1 METKIPPPIVTLIF
15 GFATYLSRKIF
26 PEIEIQYSSFFGIFL
41 LLLGFFIL
49 ISAVKLFRNDK
60 TTVNPLSPEQATK
73 LVTNGIF
80 KLSRNPM
87 YLGMAVILAS
97 VAVFFNIIGGII
109 FMALFCL
116 YITKFQII
124 PEEKAMKEL
133 FSKDFEQY
141 MKATRRW
148 I

>member
-1 METKIPPPIVTLIF
+1 LALPFICLEKFFQKL
-15 GFATYLSRKIF
+15 K
-26 PEIEIQYSSFFGIFL
+26 SSTHLFLESFL

-133 FSKDFEQY
+133 FAQDFEQY
-141 MKATRRW
+141 MQATRRW

>member
-133 FSKDFEQY
+133 FAQDLEQY

>member
-15 GFATYLSRKIF
+15 GFAIYLSRKIF
-26 PEIEIQYSSFFGIFL
+26 PEIEIQYASFFGMFL

-73 LVTNGIF
+73 LVTNRIF

-133 FSKDFEQY
+133 FAQDFEQY
-141 MKATRRW
+141 MQATRRW

>member
-15 GFATYLSRKIF
+15 GLAIYLSRTIF
-26 PEIEIQYSSFFGIFL
+26 PEIEIQYSSFFGTFL

-97 VAVFFNIIGGII
+97 VAVLFNIIGGII

-133 FSKDFEQY
+133 FAQDFEQY
-141 MKATRRW
+141 MQATRRW

>member
-1 METKIPPPIVTLIF
+1 MEKKIPPPIVTLIF

-133 FSKDFEQY
+133 FAQDFEQY
-141 MKATRRW
+141 MQATRRW

>member
-15 GFATYLSRKIF
+15 GFAIYLSRKIF

-87 YLGMAVILAS
+87 YLGMALILAS

-109 FMALFCL
+109 SMALFCL

-124 PEEKAMKEL
+124 PEEKAMKDL
-133 FSKDFEQY
+133 FAQDFEQY
-141 MKATRRW
+141 MQATRRW

>member
-15 GFATYLSRKIF
+15 GLAIYLSRTIF
-26 PEIEIQYSSFFGIFL
+26 PEIEIQYSSFFGMVL
-41 LLLGFFIL
+41 LLLGFLIL

-109 FMALFCL
+109 SMALFCL

-133 FSKDFEQY
+133 FAQDFEQY
-141 MKATRRW
+141 MQATRRW

>member
-15 GFATYLSRKIF
+15 GLAIYLSRTIF
-26 PEIEIQYSSFFGIFL
+26 PEIEIQYSSFFGMVL

-97 VAVFFNIIGGII
+97 VAVFFNIIHNKISNHSRRKSHERII
-109 FMALFCL
+109 CSGF
-116 YITKFQII
+116 
-124 PEEKAMKEL
+124 
-133 FSKDFEQY
+133 
-141 MKATRRW
+141 
-148 I
+148 

>member
-15 GFATYLSRKIF
+15 GCAIYLSRKIF
-26 PEIEIQYSSFFGIFL
+26 PEIEIQYASFFGMFL

-97 VAVFFNIIGGII
+97 VAMFFNIIGGII

-133 FSKDFEQY
+133 FAQDFEQY
-141 MKATRRW
+141 MQATRRW

>member
-15 GFATYLSRKIF
+15 GLAIYLSRTIF
-26 PEIEIQYSSFFGIFL
+26 PEIEIQYSSFFGMVL

-109 FMALFCL
+109 FMALFSL

-133 FSKDFEQY
+133 FAQDFEQY
-141 MKATRRW
+141 MQATRRW

>member
-109 FMALFCL
+109 SMALFCL

-133 FSKDFEQY
+133 FSQDFEQY
-141 MKATRRW
+141 MQATRRW

>member
-15 GFATYLSRKIF
+15 GFAIYLSRKIF
-26 PEIEIQYSSFFGIFL
+26 PEIEIQYASFFGMFL

-73 LVTNGIF
+73 LVTNRIF

-97 VAVFFNIIGGII
+97 VAAFFNIIGGII

-133 FSKDFEQY
+133 FAQDFEQY
-141 MKATRRW
+141 MQATRRW

>member
-1 METKIPPPIVTLIF
+1 MEKKIPPPIVTLIF
-15 GFATYLSRKIF
+15 GFAIYLSRKIF
-26 PEIEIQYSSFFGIFL
+26 PEIEIQYASFFGMFL

-133 FSKDFEQY
+133 FAQDFERY
-141 MKATRRW
+141 MQATRRW

>member
-73 LVTNGIF
+73 LVSNGIF

-109 FMALFCL
+109 SMALFCL

-133 FSKDFEQY
+133 FAQDFEQY
-141 MKATRRW
+141 MQATRRW

>member
-87 YLGMAVILAS
+87 YLGMALILAS

-109 FMALFCL
+109 SMALFCL

-133 FSKDFEQY
+133 FAQDFEQY
-141 MKATRRW
+141 MQATRRW

>member
-1 METKIPPPIVTLIF
+1 METKIPPPVVTLIF
-15 GFATYLSRKIF
+15 GFAIYLSRKIF
-26 PEIEIQYSSFFGIFL
+26 PEIEIQYASFFGMFL

-133 FSKDFEQY
+133 FAQDFEQY

>member
-15 GFATYLSRKIF
+15 GLAIYLSRTIF
-26 PEIEIQYSSFFGIFL
+26 PEIEIQYSSFFGMVL

-133 FSKDFEQY
+133 FAQDFEQY

>member
-1 METKIPPPIVTLIF
+1 METKIPPPVVTLIF
-15 GFATYLSRKIF
+15 GFAIYVSRKIF
-26 PEIEIQYSSFFGIFL
+26 PEIEIQYSSFFGMIL

-133 FSKDFEQY
+133 FAQDFEQY

>member
-109 FMALFCL
+109 SMALFCL

-133 FSKDFEQY
+133 FAQDFEQY
-141 MKATRRW
+141 MQATRRW

>member
-1 METKIPPPIVTLIF
+1 METKIPPPVVTLIF
-15 GFATYLSRKIF
+15 GFAIYLSRKIF
-26 PEIEIQYSSFFGIFL
+26 PEIEIQYASFFGMFL

-73 LVTNGIF
+73 LVTSGIF

-133 FSKDFEQY
+133 FAQDFERY
-141 MKATRRW
+141 MQATRRW

>member
-73 LVTNGIF
+73 LVSNGIF

-97 VAVFFNIIGGII
+97 VAVFFKIIGGII
-109 FMALFCL
+109 SMALFCL

-133 FSKDFEQY
+133 FAQDFEQY
-141 MKATRRW
+141 MQATRRW

>member
-1 METKIPPPIVTLIF
+1 METKIPPPVVTLIF
-15 GFATYLSRKIF
+15 GFAIYLSRKIF
-26 PEIEIQYSSFFGIFL
+26 PEIEIQYASFFGMFL

-80 KLSRNPM
+80 KISRNPM

-109 FMALFCL
+109 LMALFCL

-133 FSKDFEQY
+133 FAQDFEQY

>member
-109 FMALFCL
+109 SMALFCL

-133 FSKDFEQY
+133 FAQDFERY
-141 MKATRRW
+141 MQATRRW

>member
-1 METKIPPPIVTLIF
+1 METKIPPPIVTLVF
-15 GFATYLSRKIF
+15 GLSIYFSRGMFPAVEAWHSFYL
-26 PEIEIQYSSFFGIFL
+26 GIFL
-41 LLLGFFIL
+41 FFLGFFIL

-80 KLSRNPM
+80 KHSRNPM

-133 FSKDFEQY
+133 FAQDFEQY
-141 MKATRRW
+141 MQATRRW

>member
-1 METKIPPPIVTLIF
+1 METKIPPPVVTLIF
-15 GFATYLSRKIF
+15 GFAIYLSRKIF
-26 PEIEIQYSSFFGIFL
+26 PEIEIQYASFFGMFL

-80 KLSRNPM
+80 KISRNPM

-116 YITKFQII
+116 
-124 PEEKAMKEL
+124 
-133 FSKDFEQY
+133 
-141 MKATRRW
+141 
-148 I
+148 

>member
-73 LVTNGIF
+73 LVSNGIF
-80 KLSRNPM
+80 KLSRNQM

-109 FMALFCL
+109 SMALFCL

-133 FSKDFEQY
+133 FAQDFEQY
-141 MKATRRW
+141 MQATRRW

>member
-1 METKIPPPIVTLIF
+1 METKIPPPVVTLIF
-15 GFATYLSRKIF
+15 GFAIYVSRKIF
-26 PEIEIQYSSFFGIFL
+26 PEIEIQYASFFGMFL

-133 FSKDFEQY
+133 FAQDFERY
-141 MKATRRW
+141 MQATRRW

>member
-1 METKIPPPIVTLIF
+1 METKIPPPVVTLIF
-15 GFATYLSRKIF
+15 GFAIYLSRKIF
-26 PEIEIQYSSFFGIFL
+26 PEIEIQYASFFGMFL

-133 FSKDFEQY
+133 FAQDFERY
-141 MKATRRW
+141 MQATRRW

>member
-26 PEIEIQYSSFFGIFL
+26 PEIEIQYASFFGMFL

-80 KLSRNPM
+80 KISRNPM

-133 FSKDFEQY
+133 FAQDFEQY
-141 MKATRRW
+141 MQATRRW

>member
-15 GFATYLSRKIF
+15 GLAIYLSRTIF
-26 PEIEIQYSSFFGIFL
+26 PEIEIQYSSFFGMVL

-87 YLGMAVILAS
+87 YIGMAVILAS
-97 VAVFFNIIGGII
+97 VGGFFNIIGGII

-133 FSKDFEQY
+133 FAQDFEQY
-141 MKATRRW
+141 MQATRRW

>member
-15 GFATYLSRKIF
+15 GLAIYLSRTIF
-26 PEIEIQYSSFFGIFL
+26 PEIEIQYSSFFGMIL

-80 KLSRNPM
+80 KHSRNPM

-133 FSKDFEQY
+133 FAQDFEQY
-141 MKATRRW
+141 MQATRRW